1 VNAPAR
7 WAIAVPAARGGR
19 LVHNATNLPLASGA
33 IVSEWLELTAGDGHR
48 FAAFRASPAGR
59 ARGGLIVIQE
69 IFGVNGHI
77 QSVCEGYAADGYDAI
92 APALFDRVQ
101 RGVVLGYGPDD
112 VAEGRRLRG
121 ATSSDAALLDVA
133 ATLNR
138 AASAGKVGIVGYCWG
153 GLIAWLSAARV
164 PGLAC
169 AVTYYGGGMVDAK
182 DEDPRCPVQ
191 GHFGRRDTM
200 IPVAGI
206 TELARLHPEVEVF
219 FYDADH
225 GFNCDR
231 RASYEPESARL
242 ARSRTLDFLSKHV
255 GTEAN

>member
-1 VNAPAR
+1 
-7 WAIAVPAARGGR
+7 
-19 LVHNATNLPLASGA
+19 
-33 IVSEWLELTAGDGHR
+33 VSEWLELTAGDGHG
-48 FAAFRASPAGR
+48 FAAFRASPKGPS
-59 ARGGLIVIQE
+59 RGGLIVIQE

-77 QSVCEGYAADGYDAI
+77 QSVCEGYAANGYDVI

-101 RGVVLGYGPDD
+101 RGVDLGYSPDD
-112 VAEGRRLRG
+112 IAEGRRLRG
-121 ATSSDAALLDVA
+121 ATSNDAALLDVA
-133 ATLNR
+133 ASLAR
-138 AASAGKVGIVGYCWG
+138 AASGGKVGIVGYCWG
-153 GLIAWLSAARV
+153 GFIAWLSAARV

-182 DEDPRCPVQ
+182 NESPKCPVQ

-200 IPVAGI
+200 IPISGI
-206 TELARLHPEVEVF
+206 AELARLHPNFDVF

-242 ARSRTLDFLSKHV
+242 ARTRTLDFLRRHV
-255 GTEAN
+255 G